1 MVLLKQKREEKGIS
15 QYRLSVLSGVPQQT
29 ISGIESEAR
38 KNPGIGTLYALCAAL
53 GCSLSDIYIPDEEK
67 ERIDHDTTG
76 IDGAAG

>member
-1 MVLLKQKREEKGIS
+1 MVLLKQLREEKKLS
-15 QYRLSVLSGVPQQT
+15 QFQLCQMSGVSQQT
-29 ISGIESEAR
+29 ISAIESEAR
-38 KNPGIGTLYALCAAL
+38 KNPGIGTLYALCGAL